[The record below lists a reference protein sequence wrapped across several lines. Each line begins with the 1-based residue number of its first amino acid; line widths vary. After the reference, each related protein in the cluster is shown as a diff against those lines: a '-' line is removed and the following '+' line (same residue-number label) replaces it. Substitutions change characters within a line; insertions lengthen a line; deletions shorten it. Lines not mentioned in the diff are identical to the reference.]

1 MASINFLISIA
12 IVIFFRENCWPMVLL
27 GGSCDTN
34 HEGTDDD
41 NDDEDRNDDDDDDN
55 DEDLLDGFLQQQH
68 EDTDDDDDDGNDN
81 DDALLCGSC
90 VGVGDK
96 SNFLITIIF

>member
-12 IVIFFRENCWPMVLL
+12 NVIFFRENCWPMVLL

-41 NDDEDRNDDDDDDN
+41 NDDDDGNDDDDN
-55 DEDLLDGFLQQQH
+55 DEDLLDGFLQQ
-68 EDTDDDDDDGNDN
+68 
-81 DDALLCGSC
+81 
-90 VGVGDK
+90 K
-96 SNFLITIIF
+96 S